1 MDEFCKKCGMPNDQ
15 HMHDCSFRSVSEL
28 DKNLKAIDG
37 SLQQLTIYLLN
48 LELDNNDIRK
58 RRNLW

>member
-1 MDEFCKKCGMPNDQ
+1 
-15 HMHDCSFRSVSEL
+15 MHDCSFRSVSEL
-28 DKNLKAIDG
+28 DKNLKAIDD